1 MYSGN
6 IKRIDKHDDSQT
18 HRVLDLALKA
28 GRISLSN
35 GAEIFRVEE
44 TIEYIC
50 RHFGIEE
57 MDAFVLSNGIF
68 LTGYSSGQE
77 VYARVKH
84 VPSAGTHLGIVEAVN
99 DLSRE
104 ITAGHVTIDEAFERL
119 EEIDKIPAKSP
130 FSQVV
135 AAGIGSAAFC
145 LLMRNNVYDAFFTIF
160 IAGLLQAGLVLAGK
174 IKISKIITNILG
186 GIFITVCAILVTSI
200 QWPFEVNLDNIII
213 GCIMPLI
220 PGVLF
225 VNAIRDVASN
235 DFISGIVKLVDALLV
250 FVYIAVGVGSALLA
264 YNDIVGGVILS
275 WL

>member
-68 LTGYSSGQE
+68 LTGYSGRQE

-130 FSQVV
+130 LSQVV

-174 IKISKIITNILG
+174 VKISKIITNILG

-250 FVYIAVGVGSALLA
+250 FVYIAVGVGCALLA

>member
-6 IKRIDKHDDSQT
+6 IKRFDKHEDT
-18 HRVLDLALKA
+18 HMHRVLDLALKA
-28 GRISLSN
+28 GRISLSH

-68 LTGYSSGQE
+68 LTGYSGGHE

-84 VPSAGTHLGIVEAVN
+84 VPSAGTHLGIIEAVN

-104 ITAGHVTIDEAFERL
+104 ITAGHVTIEEALERL
-119 EEIDKIPAKSP
+119 EEIDKIPEKSP
-130 FSQVV
+130 ISQII

-145 LLMRNNVYDAFFTIF
+145 LLMRNNVYDAIFTIF

-174 IKISKIITNILG
+174 VKISKIITNILG
-186 GIFITVCAILVTSI
+186 GAFITICALIVTSI
-200 QWPFEVNLDNIII
+200 AWPFKLNFDNIII

-225 VNAIRDVASN
+225 VNAIRDVAAS
-235 DFISGIVKLVDALLV
+235 DFISGIVKLIDALLV
-250 FVYIAVGVGSALLA
+250 FVYIAVGVGCMLSAYASLT
-264 YNDIVGGVILS
+264 GGALVS

>member
-1 MYSGN
+1 MYNGK
-6 IKRIDKHDDSQT
+6 ITRMDKHNDSET

-28 GRISLSN
+28 GRIALQN

-68 LTGYSSGQE
+68 LTAYNEGQE
-77 VYARVKH
+77 MYARVKH
-84 VPSAGTHLGIVEAVN
+84 VPAKGTHLGIVAEIN

-104 ITAGHVTIDEAFERL
+104 ITAGHVTVDEAHARL
-119 EEIDKIPAKSP
+119 EEIERIPAKRP
-130 FSQVV
+130 ISQIV

-145 LLMRNNVYDAFFTIF
+145 FLMRNSIWDAVFTLF
-160 IAGLLQAGLVLAGK
+160 IAGILQGALVLASK
-174 IKISKIITNILG
+174 IRISKIITNILG
-186 GIFITVCAILVTSI
+186 GGLITALAIIATEI
-200 QWPFEVNLDNIII
+200 PWPFTLDLGNIII

-225 VNAIRDVASN
+225 VNAIRDVAGS
-235 DFISGIVKLVDALLV
+235 DFISGIVKLLDALLV
-250 FVYIAVGVGSALLA
+250 FVYIAVGVGFVLSL
-264 YNDIVGGVILS
+264 YSVWWGGSMI
-275 WL
+275 